1 MAILNDYNNPSSDK
15 GSLIR
20 FKQGKVTPAGSTYK
34 AYGRND
40 ENSLYNSALHYEDP
54 KLPGYSMDG
63 TPLVELANTLYN
75 ASQKKPSQNLD
86 LSPNPIGDAKS
97 GFQQKYLPTQEK
109 TYEEQVR
116 EADNAARAGVSNR
129 TPAGNRNQPNNGG
142 DGRNVGGNRQ

>member
-1 MAILNDYNNPSSDK
+1 MAILNDYNNPSNGK

-20 FKQGKVTPAGSTYK
+20 FKQGQVTPAGSTYQ

-40 ENSLYNSALHYEDP
+40 QNALYNSALHNE
-54 KLPGYSMDG
+54 YSTIG
-63 TPLVELANTLYN
+63 TPNVELASNLYN
-75 ASQKKPSQNLD
+75 ASQRQPSQNLD

-97 GFQQKYLPTQEK
+97 GFTQNYLPGDDYAER
-109 TYEEQVR
+109 VR
-116 EADNAARAGVSNR
+116 AADNIGRSGISNR

>member
-15 GSLIR
+15 GLLIR
-20 FKQGKVTPAGSTYK
+20 FKQGKVTPAGNTYT

-40 ENSLYNSALHYEDP
+40 ETSLYNSALHYEDP

-63 TPLVELANTLYN
+63 TPDVELASTLYN

-116 EADNAARAGVSNR
+116 EADNAARAGVSSR
-129 TPAGNRNQPNNGG
+129 TPAGNRNSG
-142 DGRNVGGNRQ
+142 DGKNVGGNRQ